1 MENTNI
7 VQNVSLVT
15 IDHYMSNPAD
25 GFDSLYSE
33 FWGTQILKVPVLR
46 VFGCTPN
53 GEKCCL
59 HVHGVFPYI
68 FIPLEESYETKNQEI
83 LYNFGNSLDK
93 ALSLAIGST
102 NSKSKHI
109 HNIIT
114 VCGKSFYG
122 YHTENTKFLKI
133 LFYNPYSAKIA
144 VDLLQNG
151 AVCNTIFQPHEAH
164 IPYHLQFM
172 IDYNLHGM
180 NYIKLSA
187 VKYRNSVEQGL
198 SKMSRCTNE
207 MDVQAIQILNPI
219 LINGE
224 LENSGLVNIREQIN
238 KLSTDLNITRKG
250 LEVFSG
256 ERKLTVPSSTE
267 IEFGIELK
275 KKIKEIKKKNVI
287 IKTSTELEISVN
299 EELVIN
305 LSQVFQSQTS
315 WDSQSIDLMNLLM
328 KETIASKNEDSIL
341 CHNISNEDGNDSEN
355 EEFSISMM
363 QLNENLSQNAENTN
377 ISNQTQIKDVS
388 IKSNFDVDNFSLHS
402 SDNDQTF
409 MVNNNDEETNSN
421 QTSDMFRSSNSSVEM
436 YDSNTLN
443 YASFTDVDDNTSI
456 SRTLWTLS
464 FKPPSYND
472 SLNFIDTFKNTRYNK
487 QFQFQNNNVIENIR
501 KDLLSLS
508 FPVINDTRFFA
519 SESSII
525 LEPLKQPP
533 SYLLAL
539 KWLDTRYP
547 KYKRKK
553 KNADS
558 NKRKGLITPDS
569 LSKSILLKKIN
580 LVTPSSSQNKFC
592 TSSPYTPKQV
602 MNKCLKS
609 KRKLST
615 LFLDSLNADSSNDSR
630 TEFFNSIRTTNSS
643 DSNILDG
650 IHIGQSS
657 HNFCID
663 SDITKNSDNLT
674 IITMELHTQTRIN
687 MNPDPEYDCI
697 QGIFYT
703 IFNMSEN
710 SSRTGSILVNQINNN
725 FNGFSNFKPEIIVCN
740 DEIELV
746 NTFFQLVNNWDPEVI
761 CGYEMEMH
769 SWGYLKDRCR
779 HLGRN
784 MNKELSRLTIE
795 NEQSSEYNEE
805 ITNSELKIKGR
816 IVLDVWR
823 LLRHELAV
831 QSYTF
836 ENMVYLILHQRVPN
850 YSYQTLSFWW
860 DHNTLLYRWLTMD
873 YYLFKVESTIN
884 ILQQL
889 DIIGRTSELA
899 KLFGIQFY
907 EVLSRGS
914 QFRVESMMLRL
925 AKNKNYVA
933 VSPSIK
939 QRAEMNAAQ
948 SVPLIM
954 EPESKFY
961 TDPVI
966 VLDFQSLY
974 PSIIIAYNYCF
985 STCLGNIDLLGK
997 TEVFKFGCTKLNVPF
1012 QTLLKLTDDMTI
1024 SPSGVAFVKKNIC
1037 KGILPS
1043 MLQEILDTR
1052 IMVKNLMK
1060 EQKNNKHLCKILNAQ
1075 QLGLKLIA
1083 NVTYGYTS
1091 ANFSGRM
1098 PCIEVGDSVVSKGR
1112 ETLERAITLIQSTKK
1127 WNAKVIYGDT
1137 DSIFVLLQGRSKE
1150 EAFKIGNE
1158 MADIVTKD
1166 NPIPIKL
1173 KFEKVYLPCILQT
1186 KKRYCGYMYEN
1197 IEQKKPKYEAKG
1209 IETVR
1214 RDGCPAVSKILEK
1227 SLCILFETKDIAAV
1241 KCYIDK
1247 QFKKI
1252 FKGNVNIQDF
1262 LFAKEYRGRNNY
1274 RPGACV
1280 PALELA
1286 KQWTAVDRRAEPR
1299 VKERVPYLII
1309 AGPKGLPL
1317 IKLVRSPKHFI
1328 SDKSARINAEYYI
1341 TRAIIPPLQRC
1352 FSLLNVD
1359 INKWYSELPRK
1370 YNFHFPDITTTTNRK
1385 QTLSQY
1391 FFSQNCILCSK
1402 LSQHGFCEQ
1411 CQQNPQYLIVQLNHL
1426 LSKWT
1431 KKQDDLETICRSCCG
1446 RNFELKCNSL
1456 NCQIYY
1462 GAQQAAKDMQ
1472 QYSYINNI
1480 RQNLS
1485 L

>member
-1 MENTNI
+1 MENANI

-15 IDHYMSNPAD
+15 IDHYMSNPVD

-33 FWGTQILKVPVLR
+33 FWGTQILQVPVLR

-93 ALSLAIGST
+93 ALCLAIGST

-122 YHTENTKFLKI
+122 YHSENTKFLKI

-151 AVCNTIFQPHEAH
+151 AICNTIFQPYEAH

-187 VKYRNSVEQGL
+187 VKYRNSVEQQGL
-198 SKMSRCTNE
+198 SKTSRCTNE
-207 MDVQAIQILNPI
+207 MDVQAIHILNPM

-238 KLSTDLNITRKG
+238 KLSTDLNVTRKG

-256 ERKLTVPSSTE
+256 ERKLIIPSNIE
-267 IEFGIELK
+267 IEFGIEIK
-275 KKIKEIKKKNVI
+275 NKMKKIKKENITKN
-287 IKTSTELEISVN
+287 TFPELEISVN
-299 EELVIN
+299 EDLVLN

-328 KETIASKNEDSIL
+328 KETIAFKNEDSIL
-341 CHNISNEDGNDSEN
+341 CHNISNEDENEFEN
-355 EEFSISMM
+355 EELSISMM
-363 QLNENLSQNAENTN
+363 QLNENLSQNLENSN
-377 ISNQTQIKDVS
+377 ISNQTQIKDS
-388 IKSNFDVDNFSLHS
+388 LIKSSIDVDNSNLHS
-402 SDNDQTF
+402 SNNDQTF
-409 MVNNNDEETNSN
+409 IINYNDEETNSN
-421 QTSDMFRSSNSSVEM
+421 QTSDMFRSSNSSEEIH
-436 YDSNTLN
+436 DDTLN
-443 YASFTDVDDNTSI
+443 YVSFTDNDNTSI
-456 SRTLWTLS
+456 SSTLWTLNL
-464 FKPPSYND
+464 KPPTYDD
-472 SLNFIDTFKNTRYNK
+472 SLSFIDTFKNTRCNI
-487 QFQFQNNNVIENIR
+487 QLQLQHNNVIENIR

-508 FPVINDTRFFA
+508 FPVSNDINFFA
-519 SESSII
+519 SESNIV

-539 KWLDTRYP
+539 KWLETRYP

-553 KNADS
+553 KKLES
-558 NKRKGLITPDS
+558 IKHKGLITPDS
-569 LSKSILLKKIN
+569 LSKSILLKN
-580 LVTPSSSQNKFC
+580 TNRVTPNSSQNKFF
-592 TSSPYTPKQV
+592 TSSPYTPIRRE
-602 MNKCLKS
+602 NKCLKS

-615 LFLDSLNADSSNDSR
+615 LFLDSLNADASNDSR
-630 TEFFNSIRTTNSS
+630 TDFFNSLRTTNSS

-650 IHIGQSS
+650 IYVGQSS

-663 SDITKNSDNLT
+663 SENTSNSDNLT

-703 IFNMSEN
+703 IFNVSEN
-710 SSRTGSILVNQINNN
+710 SLRTGSILVNQINNN
-725 FNGFSNFKPEIIVCN
+725 FNGFSNFKPQITICN

-746 NTFFQLVNNWDPEVI
+746 NTFFQLVNNLDPEVI
-761 CGYEMEMH
+761 CGYEIEMH
-769 SWGYLKDRCR
+769 SWGYLRDRCH

-784 MNKELSRLTIE
+784 MNKELSRLITE
-795 NEQSSEYNEE
+795 KEQTSEFNEE
-805 ITNSELKIKGR
+805 MKIKGR

-823 LLRHELAV
+823 LLRHELSV

-836 ENMVYLILHQRVPN
+836 ENMVYLILHQRVPS

-860 DHNTLLYRWLTMD
+860 DHNTLLYRWLTID

-933 VSPSIK
+933 ISPSIK

-948 SVPLIM
+948 SIPLIM

-997 TEVFKFGCTKLNVPF
+997 SEVFKFGCTNLNVPF
-1012 QTLLKLTDDMTI
+1012 QTLLKLTDDLTI

-1060 EQKNNKHLCKILNAQ
+1060 EQKNNKHLYKILNAQ

-1150 EAFKIGNE
+1150 DAFKIGNE

-1241 KCYIDK
+1241 RCYIEK

-1262 LFAKEYRGRNNY
+1262 LFAKEYRGRNEY

-1299 VKERVPYLII
+1299 VKERVPYLIV

-1317 IKLVRSPKHFI
+1317 IKLVRSPRHFI
-1328 SDKSARINAEYYI
+1328 SDRSARINAEYYI

-1370 YNFHFPDITTTTNRK
+1370 YNFHFPDITTTTINRK

-1391 FFSQNCILCSK
+1391 FFSQNCILCNK

-1431 KKQDDLETICRSCCG
+1431 KKQDDLKTICRSCCG

-1462 GAQQAAKDMQ
+1462 SSQQAAKDMQ

-1480 RQNLS
+1480 RQNFNI
-1485 L
+1485 

>member
-1 MENTNI
+1 
-7 VQNVSLVT
+7 
-15 IDHYMSNPAD
+15 
-25 GFDSLYSE
+25 
-33 FWGTQILKVPVLR
+33 
-46 VFGCTPN
+46 
-53 GEKCCL
+53 
-59 HVHGVFPYI
+59 
-68 FIPLEESYETKNQEI
+68 
-83 LYNFGNSLDK
+83 
-93 ALSLAIGST
+93 
-102 NSKSKHI
+102 
-109 HNIIT
+109 
-114 VCGKSFYG
+114 
-122 YHTENTKFLKI
+122 
-133 LFYNPYSAKIA
+133 
-144 VDLLQNG
+144 
-151 AVCNTIFQPHEAH
+151 
-164 IPYHLQFM
+164 
-172 IDYNLHGM
+172 
-180 NYIKLSA
+180 
-187 VKYRNSVEQGL
+187 
-198 SKMSRCTNE
+198 
-207 MDVQAIQILNPI
+207 
-219 LINGE
+219 
-224 LENSGLVNIREQIN
+224 
-238 KLSTDLNITRKG
+238 
-250 LEVFSG
+250 
-256 ERKLTVPSSTE
+256 
-267 IEFGIELK
+267 
-275 KKIKEIKKKNVI
+275 
-287 IKTSTELEISVN
+287 
-299 EELVIN
+299 
-305 LSQVFQSQTS
+305 
-315 WDSQSIDLMNLLM
+315 
-328 KETIASKNEDSIL
+328 
-341 CHNISNEDGNDSEN
+341 
-355 EEFSISMM
+355 
-363 QLNENLSQNAENTN
+363 
-377 ISNQTQIKDVS
+377 
-388 IKSNFDVDNFSLHS
+388 
-402 SDNDQTF
+402 
-409 MVNNNDEETNSN
+409 
-421 QTSDMFRSSNSSVEM
+421 
-436 YDSNTLN
+436 
-443 YASFTDVDDNTSI
+443 
-456 SRTLWTLS
+456 
-464 FKPPSYND
+464 
-472 SLNFIDTFKNTRYNK
+472 
-487 QFQFQNNNVIENIR
+487 
-501 KDLLSLS
+501 
-508 FPVINDTRFFA
+508 
-519 SESSII
+519 
-525 LEPLKQPP
+525 
-533 SYLLAL
+533 
-539 KWLDTRYP
+539 
-547 KYKRKK
+547 
-553 KNADS
+553 
-558 NKRKGLITPDS
+558 
-569 LSKSILLKKIN
+569 
-580 LVTPSSSQNKFC
+580 
-592 TSSPYTPKQV
+592 
-602 MNKCLKS
+602 
-609 KRKLST
+609 
-615 LFLDSLNADSSNDSR
+615 
-630 TEFFNSIRTTNSS
+630 
-643 DSNILDG
+643 
-650 IHIGQSS
+650 
-657 HNFCID
+657 
-663 SDITKNSDNLT
+663 
-674 IITMELHTQTRIN
+674 
-687 MNPDPEYDCI
+687 
-697 QGIFYT
+697 
-703 IFNMSEN
+703 
-710 SSRTGSILVNQINNN
+710 
-725 FNGFSNFKPEIIVCN
+725 
-740 DEIELV
+740 
-746 NTFFQLVNNWDPEVI
+746 
-761 CGYEMEMH
+761 MH
-769 SWGYLKDRCR
+769 SWGYLRERCR

-784 MNKELSRLTIE
+784 MNKELSRLIIE
-795 NEQSSEYNEE
+795 NEQSSEYEE
-805 ITNSELKIKGR
+805 IKIKGR

-823 LLRHELAV
+823 LLRHELSV

-836 ENMVYLILHQRVPN
+836 ENMVYLILHQRVPS

-948 SVPLIM
+948 TIPLIM

-985 STCLGNIDLLGK
+985 STCLGNIDHLGK

-1012 QTLLKLTDDMTI
+1012 QTLLKLIDDITI

-1060 EQKNNKHLCKILNAQ
+1060 EQKNNKHLHKILNAQ

-1098 PCIEVGDSVVSKGR
+1098 PCIEVGDGVVSKGR

-1137 DSIFVLLQGRSKE
+1137 DSIFVLLQGRSRE
-1150 EAFKIGNE
+1150 DAFKIGNE

-1241 KCYIDK
+1241 KCYIEK

-1262 LFAKEYRGRNNY
+1262 LFAKEYRGRNGY

-1286 KQWTAVDRRAEPR
+1286 KQWTTVDRRAEPR
-1299 VKERVPYLII
+1299 VKERVPYLIV
-1309 AGPKGLPL
+1309 AGSKGLPL
-1317 IKLVRSPKHFI
+1317 IKLVRSPRHFI
-1328 SDKSARINAEYYI
+1328 SDKAARINAEYYI

-1370 YNFHFPDITTTTNRK
+1370 YNFHFPDITSTTINRR

-1431 KKQDDLETICRSCCG
+1431 KKQDDLEMICRSCCG

-1462 GAQQAAKDMQ
+1462 SSQQAAKDMQ

-1480 RQNLS
+1480 RQNYNL
-1485 L
+1485 

>member
-1 MENTNI
+1 MR
-7 VQNVSLVT
+7 
-15 IDHYMSNPAD
+15 
-25 GFDSLYSE
+25 
-33 FWGTQILKVPVLR
+33 K
-46 VFGCTPN
+46 
-53 GEKCCL
+53 
-59 HVHGVFPYI
+59 
-68 FIPLEESYETKNQEI
+68 
-83 LYNFGNSLDK
+83 
-93 ALSLAIGST
+93 
-102 NSKSKHI
+102 
-109 HNIIT
+109 
-114 VCGKSFYG
+114 
-122 YHTENTKFLKI
+122 
-133 LFYNPYSAKIA
+133 
-144 VDLLQNG
+144 NG
-151 AVCNTIFQPHEAH
+151 AICNTIFQPHEAH

-187 VKYRNSVEQGL
+187 VKYRNSIEQGL
-198 SKMSRCTNE
+198 SKTSRCTNE
-207 MDVQAIQILNPI
+207 MDVQAIHILNPV

-238 KLSTDLNITRKG
+238 KLSTDLNVTRKG

-256 ERKLTVPSSTE
+256 ERKLVVPSNIE
-267 IEFGIELK
+267 IEFSNEFK
-275 KKIKEIKKKNVI
+275 KKMKKIEKKNI
-287 IKTSTELEISVN
+287 TKKTLPELEVSVN
-299 EELVIN
+299 EDLVIN

-315 WDSQSIDLMNLLM
+315 WDSQSIDLMNLLI
-328 KETIASKNEDSIL
+328 KETLASKNEDSIL
-341 CHNISNEDGNDSEN
+341 CHNISNEDENDSEN
-355 EEFSISMM
+355 EELSISMM
-363 QLNENLSQNAENTN
+363 QLNENLSQNEENSN
-377 ISNQTQIKDVS
+377 ISNKTLIKDS
-388 IKSNFDVDNFSLHS
+388 LIQSNIDVDNS
-402 SDNDQTF
+402 SSCLSNNDETF
-409 MVNNNDEETNSN
+409 IVNYNDEETNSN
-421 QTSDMFRSSNSSVEM
+421 QTSDMFRSSNSSVEI
-436 YDSNTLN
+436 YDNNTLN
-443 YASFTDVDDNTSI
+443 YISYTDNNDNTSI
-456 SRTLWTLS
+456 SSTLWTLNL
-464 FKPPSYND
+464 KPPSYDD
-472 SLNFIDTFKNTRYNK
+472 SLSFIDTFKNTRYNK
-487 QFQFQNNNVIENIR
+487 QFQLQHNNVIENIR
-501 KDLLSLS
+501 KDLFSLS
-508 FPVINDTRFFA
+508 FPVSNDINFFA
-519 SESSII
+519 SESSIV
-525 LEPLKQPP
+525 LEPLKRPP

-539 KWLDTRYP
+539 KWLETRYP

-553 KNADS
+553 KNLGS

-569 LSKSILLKKIN
+569 LSKSILLKNIN
-580 LVTPSSSQNKFC
+580 CVTPNSSQNKFY
-592 TSSPYTPKQV
+592 TSSPYTPIKRT
-602 MNKCLKS
+602 NKSLKS

-615 LFLDSLNADSSNDSR
+615 LFLDSLNADASNDSR
-630 TEFFNSIRTTNSS
+630 TEFFNSLRTTNSS
-643 DSNILDG
+643 DSNILDA

-663 SDITKNSDNLT
+663 LENTSNSDNLT

-703 IFNMSEN
+703 IFNISDN
-710 SSRTGSILVNQINNN
+710 SLKTGSILVNQINNN
-725 FNGFSNFKPEIIVCN
+725 FNGFSNFKPQITVCN

-746 NTFFQLVNNWDPEVI
+746 NTFFQLVNNWDPEII
-761 CGYEMEMH
+761 CGYEIEMH
-769 SWGYLKDRCR
+769 SWGYLRERCR

-784 MNKELSRLTIE
+784 MNKELSRLIME
-795 NEQSSEYNEE
+795 NEKTSEYEE
-805 ITNSELKIKGR
+805 MKIKGR

-823 LLRHELAV
+823 LLRHELSV

-836 ENMVYLILHQRVPN
+836 ENMVYLILHQRVPS

-939 QRAEMNAAQ
+939 QRAEMNAPQ
-948 SVPLIM
+948 TIPLIM

-985 STCLGNIDLLGK
+985 STCLGNIDHLGK

-1012 QTLLKLTDDMTI
+1012 QTLLKLIDDITI

-1052 IMVKNLMK
+1052 IMVKNLMN
-1060 EQKNNKHLCKILNAQ
+1060 EQKNNKHLHKILNAQ

-1137 DSIFVLLQGRSKE
+1137 DSIFVLLQGRSRE
-1150 EAFKIGNE
+1150 DAFKIGNE

-1241 KCYIDK
+1241 KCYIEK

-1262 LFAKEYRGRNNY
+1262 LFAKEYRGRNGY

-1299 VKERVPYLII
+1299 VKERVPYLIV
-1309 AGPKGLPL
+1309 AGSKGLPL
-1317 IKLVRSPKHFI
+1317 IKLVRSPRHFI
-1328 SDKSARINAEYYI
+1328 SDKAARINAEYYI

-1352 FSLLNVD
+1352 FSLLNID

-1370 YNFHFPDITTTTNRK
+1370 YNFHFPDITTTTINRR

-1462 GAQQAAKDMQ
+1462 SSQQATKDMQ

-1480 RQNLS
+1480 RQNFNL
-1485 L
+1485 

>member
-1 MENTNI
+1 MKPKIKRSYTILEI
-7 VQNVSLVT
+7 VSIKHYAWLLDPQIQNL
-15 IDHYMSNPAD
+15 N
-25 GFDSLYSE
+25 
-33 FWGTQILKVPVLR
+33 
-46 VFGCTPN
+46 
-53 GEKCCL
+53 
-59 HVHGVFPYI
+59 I
-68 FIPLEESYETKNQEI
+68 FII
-83 LYNFGNSLDK
+83 LLQ
-93 ALSLAIGST
+93 
-102 NSKSKHI
+102 
-109 HNIIT
+109 
-114 VCGKSFYG
+114 SFYG
-122 YHTENTKFLKI
+122 YHSENTKFLKI

-144 VDLLQNG
+144 VDLLQNR
-151 AVCNTIFQPHEAH
+151 AICNTIFQPHEAH

-198 SKMSRCTNE
+198 LKTSRCTNE
-207 MDVQAIQILNPI
+207 MDVQAIHILNPI

-238 KLSTDLNITRKG
+238 KLSSDLNVTRKG

-256 ERKLTVPSSTE
+256 ERKLIVPSNIE

-275 KKIKEIKKKNVI
+275 KKMRKIKKKNI
-287 IKTSTELEISVN
+287 AKKTLPELEISVN
-299 EELVIN
+299 EDLVIN

-355 EEFSISMM
+355 EELSISMM
-363 QLNENLSQNAENTN
+363 QLNENLSQNLENSIT
-377 ISNQTQIKDVS
+377 SNQTQIKNS
-388 IKSNFDVDNFSLHS
+388 LIMSNIDEDNSSLLI
-402 SDNDQTF
+402 SDNNQTI
-409 MVNNNDEETNSN
+409 MVNYNDEETNSN
-421 QTSDMFRSSNSSVEM
+421 QTNDMFRSSNSSVEI
-436 YDSNTLN
+436 YDNNTLN
-443 YASFTDVDDNTSI
+443 YVSFTDDNDNTSI
-456 SRTLWTLS
+456 SSTLWTLNS
-464 FKPPSYND
+464 KPPTYDDCLS
-472 SLNFIDTFKNTRYNK
+472 FIDTFKNTRYNK
-487 QFQFQNNNVIENIR
+487 QFQLQHNNVIENIR
-501 KDLLSLS
+501 KNLLSLS
-508 FPVINDTRFFA
+508 FPVSNDIHFFA
-519 SESSII
+519 SESNIV

-533 SYLLAL
+533 SYLVAL
-539 KWLDTRYP
+539 KWLETRYP
-547 KYKRKK
+547 KYKRIK
-553 KNADS
+553 KNLES

-569 LSKSILLKKIN
+569 LSKSILLKNIN
-580 LVTPSSSQNKFC
+580 RITPNSSQNKFY
-592 TSSPYTPKQV
+592 TSSPYTPFKRV
-602 MNKCLKS
+602 NKCLKS

-615 LFLDSLNADSSNDSR
+615 LFLESLNADASNDSR
-630 TEFFNSIRTTNSS
+630 TEFFNSLRTTNSS

-663 SDITKNSDNLT
+663 SENTSNNDNLT

-703 IFNMSEN
+703 IFITSEN
-710 SSRTGSILVNQINNN
+710 SLRTGSILVNQINNK
-725 FNGFSNFKPEIIVCN
+725 FNGFSNFKSQITVCN

-761 CGYEMEMH
+761 CGYEIEMH
-769 SWGYLKDRCR
+769 SWGYLRDRCR

-784 MNKELSRLTIE
+784 MNKELSRLITE
-795 NEQSSEYNEE
+795 NEHTSEYNEE
-805 ITNSELKIKGR
+805 MKIKGR

-823 LLRHELAV
+823 LLRHELSV

-836 ENMVYLILHQRVPN
+836 ENMVYLILHQRVPS

-860 DHNTLLYRWLTMD
+860 DHNTLFYRWLTMD

-948 SVPLIM
+948 SIPLIM

-1012 QTLLKLTDDMTI
+1012 QTLLKLIDDITI
-1024 SPSGVAFVKKNIC
+1024 SPSGVAFVKKSIC

-1060 EQKNNKHLCKILNAQ
+1060 EQKNNKHLYKILNAQ

-1150 EAFKIGNE
+1150 DAFKIGNE

-1241 KCYIDK
+1241 RCYIEK

-1262 LFAKEYRGRNNY
+1262 LFAKEYRGRNEY

-1299 VKERVPYLII
+1299 VKERVPYLIV

-1317 IKLVRSPKHFI
+1317 IKLVRSPRHFI

-1370 YNFHFPDITTTTNRK
+1370 YNFHFPDTTTTTINRR

-1431 KKQDDLETICRSCCG
+1431 KKQDDLKTICRSCCG

-1462 GAQQAAKDMQ
+1462 SSQQAAKDMQ

-1480 RQNLS
+1480 RQNLN

>member
-1 MENTNI
+1 
-7 VQNVSLVT
+7 
-15 IDHYMSNPAD
+15 
-25 GFDSLYSE
+25 
-33 FWGTQILKVPVLR
+33 
-46 VFGCTPN
+46 
-53 GEKCCL
+53 
-59 HVHGVFPYI
+59 
-68 FIPLEESYETKNQEI
+68 
-83 LYNFGNSLDK
+83 
-93 ALSLAIGST
+93 
-102 NSKSKHI
+102 
-109 HNIIT
+109 
-114 VCGKSFYG
+114 
-122 YHTENTKFLKI
+122 
-133 LFYNPYSAKIA
+133 
-144 VDLLQNG
+144 
-151 AVCNTIFQPHEAH
+151 
-164 IPYHLQFM
+164 
-172 IDYNLHGM
+172 
-180 NYIKLSA
+180 
-187 VKYRNSVEQGL
+187 
-198 SKMSRCTNE
+198 
-207 MDVQAIQILNPI
+207 MDVQAIHILNPI

-238 KLSTDLNITRKG
+238 KLSTDLNVTRKG

-256 ERKLTVPSSTE
+256 ERKLIVPSNIE

-275 KKIKEIKKKNVI
+275 KKMRKIKKKNI
-287 IKTSTELEISVN
+287 AKKILPELEISVN
-299 EELVIN
+299 EDLVIN

-328 KETIASKNEDSIL
+328 KETITFKNEDSIL
-341 CHNISNEDGNDSEN
+341 CHNISNEDENDSEN
-355 EEFSISMM
+355 EELSVSMM
-363 QLNENLSQNAENTN
+363 QLNENLSQNLENSNT
-377 ISNQTQIKDVS
+377 SNQTQIKNS
-388 IKSNFDVDNFSLHS
+388 LIMSNIDEDNSSLLL
-402 SDNDQTF
+402 SDNNQTIII
-409 MVNNNDEETNSN
+409 NYNDEETNSN
-421 QTSDMFRSSNSSVEM
+421 QTNDMFHSSNSSVVI
-436 YDSNTLN
+436 YDNNTLN
-443 YASFTDVDDNTSI
+443 YVSYIDDNDNTSI
-456 SRTLWTLS
+456 SSTLWTLNS
-464 FKPPSYND
+464 KPPTYDD
-472 SLNFIDTFKNTRYNK
+472 SLSFIDTFKNNCYNK
-487 QFQFQNNNVIENIR
+487 QFQLQHNNVIENIR
-501 KDLLSLS
+501 KNLLSLS
-508 FPVINDTRFFA
+508 FPVSNDIHFFA
-519 SESSII
+519 SESNIV

-539 KWLDTRYP
+539 KWLETRYP
-547 KYKRKK
+547 KYKRIK
-553 KNADS
+553 KNLEN

-569 LSKSILLKKIN
+569 LSKSILLKNIN
-580 LVTPSSSQNKFC
+580 RITPNSSQNKFY
-592 TSSPYTPKQV
+592 TSSPYTPSKRV
-602 MNKCLKS
+602 NKCLKS

-615 LFLDSLNADSSNDSR
+615 LFLESLNADESNDSR
-630 TEFFNSIRTTNSS
+630 TEFFNSLRTTNSS

-650 IHIGQSS
+650 IHVGQSS

-663 SDITKNSDNLT
+663 SENTSNNDNLT

-703 IFNMSEN
+703 IFITSEN
-710 SSRTGSILVNQINNN
+710 SLRTGSILVNQINNK
-725 FNGFSNFKPEIIVCN
+725 FNGFSNFKPQITVCN

-746 NTFFQLVNNWDPEVI
+746 NTFFQLVNNWDPEII
-761 CGYEMEMH
+761 CGYEIEMH
-769 SWGYLKDRCR
+769 SWGYLRDRCR

-784 MNKELSRLTIE
+784 MNKELSRLITE
-795 NEQSSEYNEE
+795 NEHTSEYNEE
-805 ITNSELKIKGR
+805 MKIKGR

-823 LLRHELAV
+823 LLRHELSV

-836 ENMVYLILHQRVPN
+836 ENMVYLILHQRVPS

-925 AKNKNYVA
+925 AKNKNYVT

-948 SVPLIM
+948 SIPLIM

-1012 QTLLKLTDDMTI
+1012 QTLLKLIGDITI
-1024 SPSGVAFVKKNIC
+1024 SPSGVAFVKKSIC

-1060 EQKNNKHLCKILNAQ
+1060 EQKNNKHLYKILNAQ

-1150 EAFKIGNE
+1150 DAFKIGNE

-1166 NPIPIKL
+1166 NPLPIKL

-1241 KCYIDK
+1241 RCYIEK

-1252 FKGNVNIQDF
+1252 FKGNVNVQDF
-1262 LFAKEYRGRNNY
+1262 LFAKEYRGRNEY

-1299 VKERVPYLII
+1299 VKERVPYLIV

-1317 IKLVRSPKHFI
+1317 IKLVRSPRHFI

-1370 YNFHFPDITTTTNRK
+1370 YNFHFPDITTTTINRR

-1411 CQQNPQYLIVQLNHL
+1411 CQQNPQYLIVQLNYL

-1431 KKQDDLETICRSCCG
+1431 KKQDDLKTICRSCCG

-1462 GAQQAAKDMQ
+1462 SSQQAAKDMQ

-1480 RQNLS
+1480 RQNLN

>member
-1 MENTNI
+1 MENTNV

-15 IDHYMSNPAD
+15 IDHYMSNPVD

-33 FWGTQILKVPVLR
+33 FWGTQVLQVPVLR
-46 VFGCTPN
+46 VFGCTPD

-68 FIPLEESYETKNQEI
+68 FISLDESYETKNQEI

-93 ALSLAIGST
+93 ALCLAIGST

-122 YHTENTKFLKI
+122 YHSENSKFLKI

-151 AVCNTIFQPHEAH
+151 AICNTIFQPYEAH

-198 SKMSRCTNE
+198 SKTSRCTIE
-207 MDVQAIQILNPI
+207 MDVQAIHILNPV

-238 KLSTDLNITRKG
+238 KLSTDLNVTRKG

-256 ERKLTVPSSTE
+256 ERKLMVPSNIE
-267 IEFGIELK
+267 IEFCNELK
-275 KKIKEIKKKNVI
+275 KKMKKIEKKNI
-287 IKTSTELEISVN
+287 TKKTLPELEVSVN
-299 EELVIN
+299 EDLVIN

-315 WDSQSIDLMNLLM
+315 WDSQSIDLMNLLI

-341 CHNISNEDGNDSEN
+341 CHNISNEDENDSEN
-355 EEFSISMM
+355 EELSISMM
-363 QLNENLSQNAENTN
+363 QLNENLSQNEENSN
-377 ISNQTQIKDVS
+377 ISNKKLIKDS
-388 IKSNFDVDNFSLHS
+388 LIQSNIDVDNSSLRLS
-402 SDNDQTF
+402 NNDETF
-409 MVNNNDEETNSN
+409 IVNYNDEETNSN
-421 QTSDMFRSSNSSVEM
+421 QTSDMFRSSNSSVEI
-436 YDSNTLN
+436 YDNNTLN
-443 YASFTDVDDNTSI
+443 YISYTDNNDNTSI
-456 SRTLWTLS
+456 SSTLWTLNL
-464 FKPPSYND
+464 KPPSYDD
-472 SLNFIDTFKNTRYNK
+472 SLSFIDTFKNTRYNK
-487 QFQFQNNNVIENIR
+487 QFQLQHNNVIENIR

-508 FPVINDTRFFA
+508 LPVSNNIHFFA
-519 SESSII
+519 SESSIV
-525 LEPLKQPP
+525 LEPLKRPP

-539 KWLDTRYP
+539 KWLEMRYP

-553 KNADS
+553 KNLES
-558 NKRKGLITPDS
+558 NKRKGLISPDS
-569 LSKSILLKKIN
+569 LSKSILLKN
-580 LVTPSSSQNKFC
+580 TNCVTPNFSQNKFC
-592 TSSPYTPKQV
+592 TSSPYTPIKRA
-602 MNKCLKS
+602 NKSLKS

-615 LFLDSLNADSSNDSR
+615 LFLDSLNADASNDSR
-630 TEFFNSIRTTNSS
+630 TEFFNSLRTTNSS
-643 DSNILDG
+643 DSNILDA

-663 SDITKNSDNLT
+663 LENTSNSDNLT

-703 IFNMSEN
+703 IFNTSEN
-710 SSRTGSILVNQINNN
+710 SLKTGSILVNQINNN
-725 FNGFSNFKPEIIVCN
+725 FNGFSNLKPQITVCN

-746 NTFFQLVNNWDPEVI
+746 NTFFQLVNNWDPEII
-761 CGYEMEMH
+761 CGYEIEMH
-769 SWGYLKDRCR
+769 SWGYLRERCR

-784 MNKELSRLTIE
+784 MNKELSRLIIE
-795 NEQSSEYNEE
+795 NEQSSEYEE
-805 ITNSELKIKGR
+805 IKIKGR

-823 LLRHELAV
+823 LLRHELSV

-836 ENMVYLILHQRVPN
+836 ENMVYLILHQRVPS

-948 SVPLIM
+948 TIPLIM

-985 STCLGNIDLLGK
+985 STCLGNIDHLGK

-1012 QTLLKLTDDMTI
+1012 QTLLKLIDDITI

-1060 EQKNNKHLCKILNAQ
+1060 EQKNNKHLHKILNAQ

-1137 DSIFVLLQGRSKE
+1137 DSIFVLLQGRSRE
-1150 EAFKIGNE
+1150 DAFKIGNE

-1241 KCYIDK
+1241 KCYIEK

-1262 LFAKEYRGRNNY
+1262 LFAKEYRGRNGY

-1286 KQWTAVDRRAEPR
+1286 KQWTTVDRRAEPR
-1299 VKERVPYLII
+1299 VKERVPYLIV
-1309 AGPKGLPL
+1309 AGSKGLPL
-1317 IKLVRSPKHFI
+1317 IKLVRSPRHFI
-1328 SDKSARINAEYYI
+1328 SDKAARINAEYYI

-1370 YNFHFPDITTTTNRK
+1370 YNFHFPDITSTTINRR

-1431 KKQDDLETICRSCCG
+1431 KKQDDLEMICRSCCG

-1462 GAQQAAKDMQ
+1462 SSQQAAKDMQ

-1480 RQNLS
+1480 RQNYNL
-1485 L
+1485 